1 MATRSCPECGA
12 QYVATVRRCID
23 CDVML
28 VDDAGPVADGEVP
41 GSGASPVGS
50 GDQVGYELEGWG
62 NQLKVTLEGMLVRA
76 GIGRVWEAGALVVS
90 AADEDAVDDLIA
102 TLEGDDLP
110 ELSDE
115 ARMVALEIEGLDA
128 DGHAELDARLL
139 AGSVAH
145 AWDDEGALVVSE
157 ADEDRVL
164 TLIGEVL
171 DGPAVDGD
179 DGLAATDALSTL
191 YVTVDRLAK
200 HPHDRKPA
208 TAYVAAAKALDG
220 LTVPYGFATSDWDDL
235 VAEVDA
241 LAAAVRPHADVS
253 SPTTGSGDDADRADD
268 DADDDDDDDDDATTA
283 DPADVDETGG
293 DETGGDET
301 RTVPDTIATGTDEA
315 AGTGQDQVA
324 ADVKADDDEVEH
336 DLDDLDPD
344 DPPTDDPDLDDLGK
358 VAPSSDQPDRDG
370 ALDRDRAA
378 ARALRLR
385 LADLV

>member
-1 MATRSCPECGA
+1 MATRSCPGCGA

-28 VDDAGPVADGEVP
+28 VDDAGPVADGEAT
-41 GSGASPVGS
+41 GSSASPVGS
-50 GDQVGYELEGWG
+50 GDEVGYELEGWG

-76 GIGRVWEAGALVVS
+76 EISRVWEAGALVVS
-90 AADEDAVDDLIA
+90 AADEDAVDELIA

-115 ARMVALEIEGLDA
+115 APMVALEIEGLDV

-164 TLIGEVL
+164 TLIEEVL
-171 DGPAVDGD
+171 DGPEVDGD
-179 DGLAATDALSTL
+179 DGLAATDALSAL
-191 YVTVDRLAK
+191 YVTVDRLTK

-241 LAAAVRPHADVS
+241 LAAAVRPHANAP
-253 SPTTGSGDDADRADD
+253 SPASTADDDADRVDDDTDDADATASDD
-268 DADDDDDDDDDATTA
+268 DADDDATT
-283 DPADVDETGG
+283 
-293 DETGGDET
+293 
-301 RTVPDTIATGTDEA
+301 
-315 AGTGQDQVA
+315 
-324 ADVKADDDEVEH
+324 
-336 DLDDLDPD
+336 
-344 DPPTDDPDLDDLGK
+344 
-358 VAPSSDQPDRDG
+358 
-370 ALDRDRAA
+370 
-378 ARALRLR
+378 
-385 LADLV
+385 